1 MQINMRRRLQRQV
14 PRPADGEV
22 DEHYWAAAA
31 QAAPAVGGADDDEYD
46 ENDAAP
52 LPFDTQFFH
61 DNDDVPD
68 FEEDL
73 PMGGDE
79 FEGAVGMDNL
89 PDDAGAPVGAMAGE
103 KRAGDEEDDLLAATQ
118 TQIRRAR
125 PQFVNYAKK
134 AKRVDVKKLKEN
146 IWRELAIDK
155 LPVKKPRR
163 QAIEDSDEEEEVEPE
178 AVETSSD
185 AKQFTSV
192 ILGLRKIYPEDK
204 MEEISTSFCFICLL
218 HLANEEGLRISE
230 GAPAIADAPSGSK
243 RRVEDEMETIIKHV
257 GGLDKLRINR
267 DLTA

>member
-1 MQINMRRRLQRQV
+1 M
-14 PRPADGEV
+14 

-31 QAAPAVGGADDDEYD
+31 QAAPVVGGADDDD
-46 ENDAAP
+46 DDDNDAAP

-61 DNDDVPD
+61 DNDDAPD
-68 FEEDL
+68 FDEDL

-79 FEGAVGMDNL
+79 FEGAVDMNNI
-89 PDDAGAPVGAMAGE
+89 PEDAAVPMGGPAGE

-163 QAIEDSDEEEEVEPE
+163 QAIEDSDEDEPE
-178 AVETSSD
+178 APQSSTD

-192 ILGLRKIYPEDK
+192 ISGLRKIYPEDK

-230 GAPAIADAPSGSK
+230 DGNANADEASGSR

-267 DLTA
+267 DITA

>member
-1 MQINMRRRLQRQV
+1 
-14 PRPADGEV
+14 
-22 DEHYWAAAA
+22 
-31 QAAPAVGGADDDEYD
+31 
-46 ENDAAP
+46 
-52 LPFDTQFFH
+52 
-61 DNDDVPD
+61 
-68 FEEDL
+68 
-73 PMGGDE
+73 MGGDE
-79 FEGAVGMDNL
+79 FEGAVDMNNL
-89 PDDAGAPVGAMAGE
+89 PDDAAGPIAAPVGEG
-103 KRAGDEEDDLLAATQ
+103 RAGDEQDDLLAATQ
-118 TQIRRAR
+118 GQIRRAR

-163 QAIEDSDEEEEVEPE
+163 QADEASDDENEEENEVPQT
-178 AVETSSD
+178 TSE

-192 ILGLRKIYPEDK
+192 ISGLRKIYPEDK

-230 GAPAIADAPSGSK
+230 DGTATASEASGSK

-267 DLTA
+267 ELTT